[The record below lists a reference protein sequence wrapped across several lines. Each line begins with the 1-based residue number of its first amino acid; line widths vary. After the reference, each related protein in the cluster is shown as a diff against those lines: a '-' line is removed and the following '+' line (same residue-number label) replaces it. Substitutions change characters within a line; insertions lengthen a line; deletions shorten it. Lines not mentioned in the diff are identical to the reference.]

1 MIKKLLEALGVN
13 VFIKTDNDIF
23 KVQNTEETYRYA
35 GLERCIKYLN
45 EQSKEKIKQLLGWDN
60 LNKERFRFDGENA
73 KIKIIEEKISDIA
86 NIMRENNILISIH
99 NDGFEKDFLD
109 YIEYPQDKYKEAFEY
124 LKKAKLKNLHEFI
137 CENDIDI
144 SINDNNK
151 NSILLGFMNE

>member
-1 MIKKLLEALGVN
+1 M
-13 VFIKTDNDIF
+13 
-23 KVQNTEETYRYA
+23 
-35 GLERCIKYLN
+35 
-45 EQSKEKIKQLLGWDN
+45 GWDN

-73 KIKIIEEKISDIA
+73 KIKIIEEKIPDIA
-86 NIMRENNILISIH
+86 NIMCENNILISIH

-109 YIEYPQDKYKEAFEY
+109 YIEYQQDKYKETFEY